1 MIERT
6 DIQSVL
12 TQMRAMKEQAQM
24 GVSHVNDPAEVAMPS
39 VRPVAESNDGFG
51 SLLKSAIDG
60 VNNTQME
67 ASRLATAYEQGDTS
81 VELTQVMVQ
90 LQKASV
96 SFQAMTEVRNRLVS
110 AYEDVMNMSI

>member
-1 MIERT
+1 
-6 DIQSVL
+6 
-12 TQMRAMKEQAQM
+12 MKDQAQM
-24 GVSHVNDPAEVAMPS
+24 GVSHVNNPAGMSMPS
-39 VRPVAESNDGFG
+39 VRPVADNDGFAT
-51 SLLKSAIDG
+51 LLKSAIDG

-67 ASRLATAYEQGDTS
+67 ATRLSTAYEQGDTS

-96 SFQAMTEVRNRLVS
+96 SFQAMAEVRNRLLS